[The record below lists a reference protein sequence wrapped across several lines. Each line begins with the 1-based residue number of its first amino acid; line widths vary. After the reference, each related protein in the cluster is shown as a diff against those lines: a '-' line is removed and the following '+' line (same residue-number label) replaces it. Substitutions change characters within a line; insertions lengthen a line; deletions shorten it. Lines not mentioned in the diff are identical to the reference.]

1 MEQIRNW
8 AMALSAVIVLG
19 TLAESIIP
27 NGNYRKYI
35 HMVMA
40 ILLIIS
46 VISPLLNL
54 RSDGFLNASGSSA
67 SYEYDADETS
77 EKIRYRQQKDIIDIY
92 KNTLEDSL
100 INQLEQIYPGLKGKL
115 SVKITADESDKGFGH
130 IKNAAV
136 ILCEETDVNLNEI
149 KKSAADALG
158 IQTDSVAVVE

>member
-27 NGNYRKYI
+27 SGNYRKYI

-54 RSDGFLNASGSSA
+54 RAGGLSDTSGFNTT
-67 SYEYDADETS
+67 YEYNADETS
-77 EKIRYRQQKDIIDIY
+77 EKIRYMQQKDIIDIY
-92 KNTLEDSL
+92 KKTIEDSL
-100 INQLEQIYPGLKGKL
+100 LTRLEQMYPQLKDKL
-115 SVKITADESDKGFGH
+115 SVKITADESDNGFGH

-136 ILCEETDVNLNEI
+136 ILREGADVNLNEI
-149 KKSAADALG
+149 RKSAADALG
-158 IQTDSVAVVE
+158 IHTDSVAVVE